1 MTNNLKKINNKMK
14 NLFLALAI
22 FSLPFTQIK
31 AQTETKEI
39 KLRDL
44 PTINMSDGVNIH
56 IISPEPIQFVD
67 LSNQNLIGDLPT
79 ENIARVKIGKN
90 EVSDSKI
97 EKKELKTEFKNGDEV
112 GIITIVGQ
120 SFMAQYKI
128 IWREKFNPNVQS
140 NIHIQAE
147 DMQPLEFPKVRFSA
161 FELRNLSLNI
171 INQKKSDKRPIRKSE
186 DLKMLMQLNN
196 VYVVEDYIFM
206 DISIENK
213 SNLPYDIDG
222 MIFSIEDKK
231 IFKATNN
238 QSIEVKPLFKL
249 YGTKK
254 IGKTF
259 RNIYVF
265 KKFTF
270 PNSKVFN
277 IRFFEEQISGRTL
290 EMKIKYSDVLNADT
304 F

>member
-22 FSLPFTQIK
+22 FSLPLTQIK
-31 AQTETKEI
+31 AQTETKEV

-147 DMQPLEFPKVRFSA
+147 D
-161 FELRNLSLNI
+161 SLNI